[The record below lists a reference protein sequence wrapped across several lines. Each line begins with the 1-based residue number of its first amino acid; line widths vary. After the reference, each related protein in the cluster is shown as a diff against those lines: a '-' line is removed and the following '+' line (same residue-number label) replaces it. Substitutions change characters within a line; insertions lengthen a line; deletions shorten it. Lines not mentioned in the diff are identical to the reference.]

1 MENIIEFQNV
11 SKSFGD
17 LKVLNNLNLQVKDG
31 EKLALIGPSG
41 SGKTTILRILM
52 TLENI
57 DDGYVFV
64 NGEYL
69 WHEKVNENIISASE
83 KHLHKMR
90 DQIGMV
96 FQQFNLFPH
105 LTAIENV
112 EQPQILNKQKSKSEA
127 KEKAERLFNLVGLG
141 DKKNQYPH
149 QLS

>member
-1 MENIIEFQNV
+1 MNNIIEFENV

-57 DDGYVFV
+57 DDGFVIV

-69 WHEKVNENIISASE
+69 WHEKVNENIVSASE
-83 KHLHKMR
+83 KHLHNNER
-90 DQIGMV
+90 SNWNG
-96 FQQFNLFPH
+96 FS
-105 LTAIENV
+105 AI
-112 EQPQILNKQKSKSEA
+112 
-127 KEKAERLFNLVGLG
+127 
-141 DKKNQYPH
+141 
-149 QLS
+149 